1 MPVVD
6 GILAASVYNPAD
18 GTSVQIRKISAGSFD
33 FSQTDADY
41 ERSPTGSRLG
51 QADVSRCGFEFL
63 DDGAAYRTLRD
74 WQDER
79 TRVSLVAIGRSVA
92 IQWYETDLLDIRPVS
107 MGGAIAGRAD
117 RYAFELLREG
127 HGRHAIYKQ
136 QNLLGHLRWR
146 DLDSSGVADGY
157 TSSGT
162 ATFAWDSVNEQ
173 QDITGSS
180 AGAGVYT
187 DVIFPIGAGFTLR
200 PSVNIDAR
208 HPDTSSAHV
217 SIDARTFAGSSVASL
232 ISVAGSD
239 GRNAF
244 NRTTLDTVYF
254 YRLFVGQ
261 VPTGVSGSGTVSVSY
276 PALRV
281 DGANTYTQG

>member
-1 MPVVD
+1 MPVVE

-146 DLDSSGVADGY
+146 DLDSSGIADGY
-157 TSSGT
+157 TSTGT
-162 ATFAWDSVNEQ
+162 ATFAWDSVNGE

-180 AGAGVYT
+180 AGAGIYT
-187 DVIFPIGAGFTLR
+187 DIVFPIGAGFSLR
-200 PSVNIDAR
+200 ASSEATALHV
-208 HPDTSSAHV
+208 DTTSAHM
-217 SIDARTFAGSSVASL
+217 SIEARTFGGSSLAT
-232 ISVAGSD
+232 SVGVTSGV
-239 GRNAF
+239 GRFSTDRA
-244 NRTTLDTVYF
+244 TLATAYVY
-254 YRLFVGQ
+254 RVMPGRI
-261 VPTGVSGSGTVSVSY
+261 PTGVSGSGTVSVAE

-281 DGANTYTQG
+281 DGQSTYTQG